1 MEGKKQ
7 PGCSTLVEYFKENPY
22 KRRVVCRCIC
32 RRGEGERKKRQ
43 REKEGEGKE
52 GLSMQRERS
61 TEKQSQWAGF
71 PEGKKIIIMSEYTTD
86 EPQNEQKLPKPRSC
100 NK

>member
-7 PGCSTLVEYFKENPY
+7 LGFSTLVEYFKENPY
-22 KRRVVCRCIC
+22 KRRVVCRRTC

-43 REKEGEGKE
+43 REKEGERRE

-61 TEKQSQWAGF
+61 TEKQSQWGGF
-71 PEGKKIIIMSEYTTD
+71 PEETKIITSEYTTD
-86 EPQNEQKLPKPRSC
+86 EPQNEQKLPKPRSY